1 MSSLV
6 SREAFLV
13 LQLKEPVVNKLR
25 TKIPGAGVGVKQ
37 IDITNTFY
45 INITLI
51 YCVIVCFILSV

>member
-25 TKIPGAGVGVKQ
+25 TKIPGAEVGVKQ